1 MEYPKNGSVVIIDDK
16 IDDVEDLMLAF
27 SMDNVPVFYFTGKEE
42 KLHNKL
48 DNLKVIFLDVDFE
61 HTPRANK
68 TAKVD
73 FLVTIVQRLINKN
86 TGEYIIV
93 TWSTL
98 SESYHSD
105 LKLRLEKLH
114 KMKDRLDEDKQLH
127 KIPKDVFS
135 INKTEIKTG
144 GLFDLD
150 KLNNAIN
157 SYLDP
162 KDIMH
167 LTTHWE
173 NNVLDSAKNVLRNFE
188 NIAPTEISQK
198 KIYSLFADSISQS
211 ESLKAENIIS
221 SALAPISN
229 LLSDQLSTY
238 RSPVELNDIGSE
250 LVSLLESDSKLDINK
265 VSKINTFYHI
275 DSNEPCHNEPGT
287 IYSYQEYMD
296 SFSCSSNGCN
306 TKWAEGLLSKLDEDF
321 VVPNIGV
328 EIAKS
333 FTEEYEGLKKL
344 RMPFNEEL
352 PFDKHIDIYKGK
364 RLELDVVLNKFDNDY
379 TSTLNEKDKKAILKR
394 CAQSSESKIT
404 DKLIQFVFD
413 RPKDEHVIEVLN
425 NYSKECDFEGL
436 NNSKQIEVI
445 EKYYN
450 DWKKKKIVDF
460 YHSERIPVFLEFSPD
475 CDFVQRNRKKLRL
488 IFGLMYPYS
497 IYVKN
502 KKNFKGESYIYT
514 PIIEYKNVPYKV
526 VFDLHTITGINE
538 EALSDAKTIFRFRKE
553 LLVDIQQQ
561 IASHIARPGFF
572 NMNDYLK

>member
-1 MEYPKNGSVVIIDDK
+1 MEYPKNGSVVIVDDE

-27 SMDNVPVFYFTGKEE
+27 SMDNVPIFYFTGKEE

-48 DNLKVIFLDVDFE
+48 DNLKIIFLDVDFK
-61 HTPRANK
+61 HTPRPNK

-73 FLVTIVQRLINKN
+73 FLVTIVQKLINKN
-86 TGEYIIV
+86 AGEYIIV

-105 LKLRLEKLH
+105 LKVRLEQLH
-114 KMKDRLDEDKQLH
+114 EMKDRLDENKQLH
-127 KIPKDVFS
+127 KVPKDVFS
-135 INKTEIKTG
+135 INKIDIKTG
-144 GLFDLD
+144 GQFDLD
-150 KLNNAIN
+150 KLNSAIN

-173 NNVLDSAKNVLRNFE
+173 NNVLKSAKNVLCNFE
-188 NIAPTEISQK
+188 NIAPTEINQK
-198 KIYSLFADSISQS
+198 EIYSLFADSISQS

-221 SALAPISN
+221 SALTPISN

-238 RSPVELNDIGSE
+238 RSPVELNDIGGE
-250 LVSLLESDSKLDINK
+250 LVSLLERGSKLDINK
-265 VSKINTFYHI
+265 VSKINTFYHV
-275 DSNEPCHNEPGT
+275 DSNEPHHNEPGT

-321 VVPNIGV
+321 VEPNIDT
-328 EIAKS
+328 EIAYLYTKRY
-333 FTEEYEGLKKL
+333 EELKKL
-344 RMPFNEEL
+344 KMPYRERMSFEKHVSIAKEKGFDLDMVLKDFDKTYQSDSEESLKREILQDYSIKQSELVIEEL
-352 PFDKHIDIYKGK
+352 IK
-364 RLELDVVLNKFDNDY
+364 
-379 TSTLNEKDKKAILKR
+379 
-394 CAQSSESKIT
+394 
-404 DKLIQFVFD
+404 FVFD
-413 RPKDEHVIEVLN
+413 SPLNENIIDVLNTCSEDCNFEALDYLDKEKVIEIYFN
-425 NYSKECDFEGL
+425 A
-436 NNSKQIEVI
+436 
-445 EKYYN
+445 
-450 DWKKKKIVDF
+450 WKKKKIVDF
-460 YHSERIPVFLEFSPD
+460 HYSKRIPIFLEFSPD

-497 IYVKN
+497 IYVEN
-502 KKNFKGESYIYT
+502 KKNFKGKNYIYT
-514 PIIEYKNVPYKV
+514 PIIEYKDVAYKV
-526 VFDLHTITGINE
+526 VFDLHTVTGINE
-538 EALSDAKTIFRFRKE
+538 EALADAKTIFRFRKE